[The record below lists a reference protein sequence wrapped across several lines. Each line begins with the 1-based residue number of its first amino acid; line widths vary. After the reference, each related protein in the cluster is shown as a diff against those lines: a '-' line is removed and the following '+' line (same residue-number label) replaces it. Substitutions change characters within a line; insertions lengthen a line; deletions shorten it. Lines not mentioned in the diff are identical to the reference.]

1 MRIII
6 TKYIIKTGDDMDY
19 NKIFTDFEKRY
30 GKKCEEAYFV
40 GKPIVFFSRPG
51 MTVGCST
58 SIGGCIALLR
68 RDDDRVEVQFSDS
81 TEFLSCNRL
90 DFEYNKE
97 KEIIKLLLD
106 VEKYGVEVGGAKI
119 FMFYNTA
126 LSQPVQPMFFSALGG
141 FCKKVPPPQEIA
153 KHFDELE
160 KNMICLSSKKDH
172 ITIFDGQRIR
182 YLPFPDSQVKIVIS
196 HIGEKEVIR
205 KFPQDTL
212 AKDGLDALA
221 RNDWEKLG
229 NALNREAAHIAEKN
243 NLKKVSRLLDVV
255 KRLDDAYGSG
265 VLEDGGIFSVV
276 KNSRVDAFMYDFG
289 AEYKR
294 YFGGC
299 PDFYVTRAED
309 SGVKVSKENDDS

>member
-1 MRIII
+1 
-6 TKYIIKTGDDMDY
+6 MDY

-40 GKPIVFFSRPG
+40 GKPIVFFSRPA
-51 MTVGCST
+51 MTAGCSVST
-58 SIGGCIALLR
+58 GGCIALLG

-90 DFEYNKE
+90 DFKYNKE
-97 KEIIKLLLD
+97 NKIIKLLLD

-119 FMFYNTA
+119 FIFHNTA
-126 LSQPVQPMFFSALGG
+126 LSSPFSPMFFSALGE
-141 FCKKVPPPQEIA
+141 FCKNVPPPEELS
-153 KHFDELE
+153 KHFDEFE

-172 ITIFDGQRIR
+172 VTIFDGQRIR

-196 HIGEKEVIR
+196 HIGEGQAIR
-205 KFPQDTL
+205 NFPQDKT
-212 AKDGLDALA
+212 AKDGLDALS
-221 RNDWEKLG
+221 RNDWEKFG
-229 NALNREAAHIAEKN
+229 NALNKEATYIADKN
-243 NLKKVSRLLDVV
+243 NLKKVSRLLGVA
-255 KRLDDAYGSG
+255 KRLNDAYGSG

-289 AEYKR
+289 TEYKR

-309 SGVKVSKENDDS
+309 SGIKVSKENNGSKKGAE